1 MADYS
6 FNPQFANLSGLQPL
20 PAIDVTRGA
29 NLQFRPLDKIEIQS
43 SRPELVAEGIAGA
56 ISNIAKG
63 ALGGITARYEKKEEE
78 DERKLKFAHE
88 IAVAEIKAGG
98 DASKERREFISR
110 NVGDA
115 RFPEMLKE
123 YDEGVLGAKERLP
136 SGFQPKKDI
145 DNDFVTLTPVD
156 TSSDTYG
163 DPSLSPADATFVPSG
178 TPEQQSKA
186 VGNAVQLPVPD
197 EAAPIQQPSP
207 QEVTTATE
215 GEINIPQPDLSRVST
230 QGQTLAPEEKPVV
243 VETKVPQKP
252 RSEWTPEE
260 RMANAP
266 KIDYTQFPVPEL
278 PKVNM
283 FRSEE
288 EANQNQPA
296 NVYVRD
302 SFGKLIKNPDYDV
315 KLVDAGQNWKSWG
328 LVDKRS
334 GRISEETGKQQ
345 AYFREFDALDKS
357 KLSELQREDKEIAN
371 QIKEQK
377 KRDAPLLL
385 SKAAEDNAQM
395 LREVNLILDSVK
407 EEGDEI
413 LGITGYGMS
422 IIPGSK
428 SREIRDS
435 WNNLLAKMTLNG
447 LTDLRLAN
455 PTGGALGNVSDKD
468 TDLLKN
474 ASGNININFGNPE
487 TIKTKLIYLKNR
499 LEDVQDRIISD
510 DLWDSKKYKKPPTTW
525 DIEGAYSKQNFTP
538 IQDQAESPAQ
548 KQSQASVP
556 AGYVKLISP
565 QNKVVYSP
573 PEKVEALISQRGYTK
588 SE

>member
-6 FNPQFANLSGLQPL
+6 FSPQFANLAGLQPL
-20 PAIDVTRGA
+20 QGLDVTRGA
-29 NLQFRPLDKIEIQS
+29 ALQFQPLQAIQIQS
-43 SRPELVAEGIAGA
+43 SQPELVGQGIAGA
-56 ISNIAKG
+56 ISSVAQG
-63 ALGGITARYEKKEEE
+63 ALSGITARYEKAEAEK
-78 DERKLKFAHE
+78 ERKLKFAQE
-88 IAVAEIKAGG
+88 IAVAQIKAGG
-98 DASKERREFISR
+98 DIAKERREFIAR
-110 NVGDA
+110 NAGDA
-115 RFPEMLKE
+115 RLPQMIAAF
-123 YDEGVLGAKERLP
+123 DEATDDIKGRLP

-145 DNDFVTLTPVD
+145 D
-156 TSSDTYG
+156 SDTMMQ
-163 DPSLSPADATFVPSG
+163 PPAETEALSA
-178 TPEQQSKA
+178 
-186 VGNAVQLPVPD
+186 LPVGGWDVEKEINLAEPIP
-197 EAAPIQQPSP
+197 EAKPIEQPSP
-207 QEVTTATE
+207 QVISAPS
-215 GEINIPQPDLSRVST
+215 IQSVST
-230 QGQTLAPEEKPVV
+230 QEPMETPEEKPAV

-260 RMANAP
+260 RMENAP

-278 PKVNM
+278 PKANM

-296 NVYVRD
+296 NLYIRD

-315 KLVDAGQNWKSWG
+315 KLVDAGQNWKSWS
-328 LVDKRS
+328 LVDKR
-334 GRISEETGKQQ
+334 GERISEETGKRQ
-345 AYFREFDALDKS
+345 AYFREFDALDKA
-357 KLSELQREDKEIAN
+357 KLSELQREDKEIEN

-413 LGITGYGMS
+413 LGIIGYGMS
-422 IIPGSK
+422 IVPGSK

-435 WNNLLAKMTLNG
+435 WDNLLAKMTLNG

-487 TIKTKLIYLKNR
+487 TIKAKLIYLKNK
-499 LEDVQDRIISD
+499 LEDNQNKIIND
-510 DLWDSKKYKKPPTTW
+510 PYWDSKKYKKPPTTW

-538 IQDQAESPAQ
+538 IQDQAASPAQ
-548 KQSQASVP
+548 KQRPAGVP
-556 AGYVKLISP
+556 ANYVKLISQ
-565 QNKVVYSP
+565 QNKVVYAP
-573 PEKVEALISQRGYTK
+573 PEKVDALISQRGYTK

>member
-6 FNPQFANLSGLQPL
+6 FTPQFANLSGLQPL
-20 PAIDVTRGA
+20 PALDVTRGA
-29 NLQFRPLDKIEIQS
+29 ALQFQPLQAIQIQS

-56 ISNIAKG
+56 VSSIAKG
-63 ALGGITARYEKKEEE
+63 ALGGITAKYEKEEAE
-78 DERKLKFAHE
+78 KERKLKFAQE
-88 IAVAEIKAGG
+88 IAVAQIKAGG
-98 DASKERREFISR
+98 DLAKERREFIAR
-110 NVGDA
+110 NAGDA
-115 RFPEMLKE
+115 RLPQMITAF
-123 YDEGVLGAKERLP
+123 DEATDDIKGRLP

-145 DNDFVTLTPVD
+145 DSDTVTLTPVEQ
-156 TSSDTYG
+156 
-163 DPSLSPADATFVPSG
+163 
-178 TPEQQSKA
+178 PEQPTAYFVDEGSPEDGALRVDMKTP
-186 VGNAVQLPVPD
+186 LPEAQPIPTPSADIVPPND
-197 EAAPIQQPSP
+197 
-207 QEVTTATE
+207 V
-215 GEINIPQPDLSRVST
+215 INIPDPNLKRAST
-230 QGQTLAPEEKPVV
+230 QEPLAAPEEKPAV
-243 VETKVPQKP
+243 VETKAPQKP

-260 RMANAP
+260 RMENAP

-315 KLVDAGQNWKSWG
+315 KLADAGQNWKSWQ
-328 LVDKRS
+328 LVDKR
-334 GRISEETGKQQ
+334 GARISEQTGKQQ
-345 AYFREFDALDKS
+345 AYFREFDALDKA

-413 LGITGYGMS
+413 LGITGYAMS
-422 IIPGSK
+422 IAPGSK
-428 SREIRDS
+428 SREVRDS
-435 WNNLLAKMTLNG
+435 WDNVLAKMTLNG

-487 TIKTKLIYLKNR
+487 TIKSKLIYLKNR
-499 LEDVQDRIISD
+499 LEDNQNKIIND
-510 DLWDSKKYKKPPTTW
+510 PYWDSKKYKKPPTTW

-538 IQDQAESPAQ
+538 IQEQAASPAQ
-548 KQSQASVP
+548 KQRPAGVP
-556 AGYVKLISP
+556 ANYVKLIHP
-565 QNKVVYSP
+565 QKGVQYSP
-573 PEKVEALISQRGYTK
+573 PEKVDALISQRGYTK
-588 SE
+588 AE